1 MRHESLGQ
9 LKRRTPAP
17 AAGGSSRALFRRMTW
32 LYLLAS
38 FAAAAVTLMLV
49 IVGGEFTLRQWLIW
63 GPMIPIGMAIYTAVD
78 VVYIRRQLG
87 PIMVALDHLDDF
99 RPPDRE
105 ILGEALV
112 RALNLPLL
120 AFLRV
125 TLFHGPL
132 AMALLLLALLAG
144 NVLFDAGFALWQFGA
159 FSATVI
165 FFASPTHAIF
175 EYFAV
180 SRDVEPVI
188 KRISR
193 SLGEPLPPEKEARLI
208 SIRLREKL
216 LYLAIG
222 VASLPLIFFAFSVVF
237 KVQRI
242 ISPGDFS
249 FGGENMTPLYTWI
262 GAVIVVCIA
271 GAFTMGLLTAQ
282 DVSRS
287 AKRML
292 AAMEKVESGKLDE
305 ADLDVIST
313 DEYADLFRGFGLM
326 VEFAARRTAHPRDQL
341 GPGGRTPARGAD
353 PADHGSHRRTA
364 QRRTLD
370 PVRPRSARPTSWSRS
385 MPPGSRRVQIR
396 IPANRG
402 VAGAVFCSGEVAN
415 IEDPYNDARFDQDVD
430 RRTGFK
436 TSSILCAPIANKAGG
451 RIGVTQVLNKRGGA
465 FTAKDEA
472 RLRAFSAQIAIS
484 LENARLFED
493 VLEMKNYNDAILQ
506 SISNGIVTL
515 DDDNRVVTVND
526 PAVELLGR
534 SRDEVVGQRLERAFG
549 GANRWVLA
557 NVKETVA
564 TGQSSLAVDVE
575 LARDDG
581 PSATVNLTA
590 TPLIDG
596 AGKRIGSMLV
606 IEDITEEKRVR
617 STMAR
622 YMSAEVADQLL
633 AAGEAELVGKDQEVS
648 ILFSDVRGFTT
659 ISEALGA
666 RETVSMLN
674 AYFTEMVDVIFDH
687 GGILDKYIG
696 DAIMALFGA
705 PFPAPRG
712 RRQRAGRGQRDDGQ
726 AGAVQRPPEGGRG
739 DRDRHRHRPVD
750 RRRGGRQHRLDQAHG
765 IYRDRRFGEPRLA
778 AGGCQ
783 QALQDLHPAERIY
796 RQSPEGPGAAA
807 RDRPDPGQGQV
818 PAGRGVRIARLA
830 RARTGRWA
838 LGDARTLRRGAR
850 RLSRA
855 RLDEG
860 GGSVHPRAGRDAGR
874 RSVDALP
881 RTRPRLCRRPAA
893 RSLGRGLDDDGQ
905 VTAWPVPLPLPEL
918 LFRRTSR
925 FVVRSAGRRCLP
937 WTNPLHQLMAF

>member
-63 GPMIPIGMAIYTAVD
+63 GPMIPIGMAIYTAID
-78 VVYIRRQLG
+78 VIYIRRQLG
-87 PIMVALDHLDDF
+87 PIMAALDHMDDF

-132 AMALLLLALLAG
+132 AMALLLIALLTG
-144 NVLFDAGFALWQFGA
+144 NVLFDAGFAVWQFGA

-180 SRDVEPVI
+180 SRDIEPVI

-305 ADLDVIST
+305 AELDVIST

-326 VEFAARRTAHPRDQL
+326 VDSLRDEQRILAISYDLAGELQLEVLIQRIMEVTAELLNAERSTLFVHDPKTNELVSVYAAGIET
-341 GPGGRTPARGAD
+341 
-353 PADHGSHRRTA
+353 
-364 QRRTLD
+364 
-370 PVRPRSARPTSWSRS
+370 
-385 MPPGSRRVQIR
+385 VQIR

-415 IEDPYNDARFDQDVD
+415 IEDPYNDERFDQDVD

-526 PAVELLGR
+526 PAVALLGR

-575 LARDDG
+575 LARDGG

-633 AAGEAELVGKDQEVS
+633 AAGEAELVGKDQQVS

-696 DAIMALFGA
+696 DAIMALFGT
-705 PFPAPRG
+705 PFPRPEDADNALAVANEMMVKLALFNA
-712 RRQRAGRGQRDDGQ
+712 RQKE
-726 AGAVQRPPEGGRG
+726 AGATEIDIGIGLSTGDVVVGNIGSIKRMEYTVIGDSVNLASRLEGANKLYKTSILLSEFTVNHLKAPALLREIDLIRVKGKFQPVAVFESLGWREHELGGGLSAMLELYDAGLDAYRARDWAKAEGLFFRALVEMPG
-739 DRDRHRHRPVD
+739 DGPST
-750 RRRGGRQHRLDQAHG
+750 L
-765 IYRDRRFGEPRLA
+765 YL
-778 AGGCQ
+778 
-783 QALQDLHPAERIY
+783 ERARAY
-796 RQSPEGPGAAA
+796 AAA
-807 RDRPDPGQGQV
+807 PPPDHWD
-818 PAGRGVRIARLA
+818 GV
-830 RARTGRWA
+830 
-838 LGDARTLRRGAR
+838 
-850 RLSRA
+850 
-855 RLDEG
+855 
-860 GGSVHPRAGRDAGR
+860 
-874 RSVDALP
+874 
-881 RTRPRLCRRPAA
+881 
-893 RSLGRGLDDDGQ
+893 
-905 VTAWPVPLPLPEL
+905 
-918 LFRRTSR
+918 
-925 FVVRSAGRRCLP
+925 
-937 WTNPLHQLMAF
+937 WTMTDK

>member
-1 MRHESLGQ
+1 MRHESLDQ
-9 LKRRTPAP
+9 LKRRTPAS
-17 AAGGSSRALFRRMTW
+17 AAGGSSWALFRRMTW

-38 FAAAAVTLMLV
+38 FAAAAVTLILV
-49 IVGGEFTLRQWLIW
+49 IMGGEFTLRQWLIW
-63 GPMIPIGMAIYTAVD
+63 GPMIPVGMAMYTAID
-78 VVYIRRQLG
+78 VVFIHRQLK
-87 PIMVALDHLDDF
+87 PIMAALDQIDDC

-105 ILGEALV
+105 VLGEALV

-132 AMALLLLALLAG
+132 AMALLLIALLVA
-144 NVLFDAGFALWQFGA
+144 NLLFDAGFALWQFGA

-180 SRDVEPVI
+180 SRNVEPVI
-188 KRISR
+188 KKLGR
-193 SLGEPLPPEKEARLI
+193 SLGEHLPPDKEARLI

-249 FGGENMTPLYTWI
+249 LGGENMIPLYTWI
-262 GAVIVVCIA
+262 AAVIVVCVT

-292 AAMEKVESGKLDE
+292 EAMEKVESGRLDE
-305 ADLDVIST
+305 ADLDIIST

-326 VEFAARRTAHPRDQL
+326 VDSLRDEQRILAVSYDLAGELQLDVLIQRIMEVTSELLNAERSTLFVHDPKTNELVSVYAAGIET
-341 GPGGRTPARGAD
+341 
-353 PADHGSHRRTA
+353 
-364 QRRTLD
+364 
-370 PVRPRSARPTSWSRS
+370 
-385 MPPGSRRVQIR
+385 VQIR

-415 IEDPYNDARFDQDVD
+415 IENPYNDDRFDQDVD

-506 SISNGIVTL
+506 SISNGIISL
-515 DDDNRVVTVND
+515 DGDNLVVTAND
-526 PAVELLGR
+526 PAVAVMGLPRER
-534 SRDEVVGQRLERAFG
+534 IVGQRFEDIVTAP
-549 GANRWVLA
+549 NRWILQ
-557 NVKETVA
+557 NLRETVA
-564 TGQSSLAVDVE
+564 TGQNSIAVDAE
-575 LARDDG
+575 LIRGDG
-581 PSATVNLTA
+581 SKSTVNVTA
-590 TPLIDG
+590 APLIDG
-596 AGKRIGSMLV
+596 NLNRIGSLIV
-606 IEDITEEKRVR
+606 AEDITEEKRVR

-622 YMSAEVADQLL
+622 YMSAEVTEQLL
-633 AAGEAELVGKDQEVS
+633 AAGEAELSGKDQQVS

-659 ISEALGA
+659 IAEALGA

-705 PFPAPRG
+705 PFPKPEDADNALNTANG
-712 RRQRAGRGQRDDGQ
+712 MMLKLALFNARQKEAGAMELAIGIGLSTGDVVVGNIGSIKRMEYTVIGDSVNLAARLEGANKLYGTRILLSEFTLNQLKNPGLLREVDLIRVKGKHQPVAVFESLGWREHELDAKSGGGLSAMLELYDTGLDTYRARDWVRAGGLFERALVEMPGDGPS
-726 AGAVQRPPEGGRG
+726 GLYLGRC
-739 DRDRHRHRPVD
+739 R
-750 RRRGGRQHRLDQAHG
+750 A
-765 IYRDRRFGEPRLA
+765 Y
-778 AGGCQ
+778 
-783 QALQDLHPAERIY
+783 
-796 RQSPEGPGAAA
+796 AAA
-807 RDRPDPGQGQV
+807 PPPDDWD
-818 PAGRGVRIARLA
+818 GV
-830 RARTGRWA
+830 
-838 LGDARTLRRGAR
+838 
-850 RLSRA
+850 
-855 RLDEG
+855 
-860 GGSVHPRAGRDAGR
+860 
-874 RSVDALP
+874 
-881 RTRPRLCRRPAA
+881 
-893 RSLGRGLDDDGQ
+893 
-905 VTAWPVPLPLPEL
+905 
-918 LFRRTSR
+918 
-925 FVVRSAGRRCLP
+925 
-937 WTNPLHQLMAF
+937 WTMTDK

>member
-1 MRHESLGQ
+1 MRHESLDQ
-9 LKRRTPAP
+9 LKRRTPAS

-38 FAAAAVTLMLV
+38 FAAAAVTLILV
-49 IVGGEFTLRQWLIW
+49 IMGGEFTLRQWLIW
-63 GPMIPIGMAIYTAVD
+63 GPMIPVGMAMYTAID
-78 VVYIRRQLG
+78 VVFIHRQLK
-87 PIMVALDHLDDF
+87 PIMAALDQIDDC

-105 ILGEALV
+105 VLGEALV

-132 AMALLLLALLAG
+132 AMALLVIALLIA
-144 NVLFDAGFALWQFGA
+144 NLLFDAGFALWQFGA
-159 FSATVI
+159 FCATVI

-180 SRDVEPVI
+180 SRNVEPVI
-188 KRISR
+188 KKLGR
-193 SLGEPLPPEKEARLI
+193 SLGEHLPPDKEARLI

-249 FGGENMTPLYTWI
+249 FGGENMMPLYTWI
-262 GAVIVVCIA
+262 AAVIVVCIA

-292 AAMEKVESGKLDE
+292 EAMEKVESGKLDE
-305 ADLDVIST
+305 ADLDIIST

-326 VEFAARRTAHPRDQL
+326 VDSLRDEQRILAVSYDLAGELQLDVLIQRIMEVTSELLNAERSTLFVHDPKTNELVSVYAAGIET
-341 GPGGRTPARGAD
+341 
-353 PADHGSHRRTA
+353 
-364 QRRTLD
+364 
-370 PVRPRSARPTSWSRS
+370 
-385 MPPGSRRVQIR
+385 VQIR

-415 IEDPYNDARFDQDVD
+415 IEDPYNDDRFDQEVD

-506 SISNGIVTL
+506 SISNGIISL
-515 DDDNRVVTVND
+515 DGDNIVVTAND
-526 PAVELLGR
+526 PAVAVIGLPRERIVGR
-534 SRDEVVGQRLERAFG
+534 RFEDIVTAP
-549 GANRWVLA
+549 NRWILQ
-557 NVKETVA
+557 NLRETVA
-564 TGQSSLAVDVE
+564 TGQNSIAVDAE
-575 LARDDG
+575 LIRGDG
-581 PSATVNLTA
+581 GKSTVNVTTA
-590 TPLIDG
+590 PLIDG
-596 AGKRIGSMLV
+596 NLKRIGSLIV
-606 IEDITEEKRVR
+606 AEDITEEKRVR

-622 YMSAEVADQLL
+622 YMSAEVTEQLL
-633 AAGEAELVGKDQEVS
+633 AAGEAELSGKDQQVS

-659 ISEALGA
+659 IAEALGA

-705 PFPAPRG
+705 PFPKPEDADNALNTANG
-712 RRQRAGRGQRDDGQ
+712 MMLKLALFNARQKE
-726 AGAVQRPPEGGRG
+726 AGAMELAIGIGLSTG
-739 DRDRHRHRPVD
+739 DVVVGNIGSIKRMEYTVIGDSVN
-750 RRRGGRQHRLDQAHG
+750 
-765 IYRDRRFGEPRLA
+765 LA
-778 AGGCQ
+778 ARLEGANKLYGTRILLSEFTLNQLKNPGLLREVDLIRVKGKFQPVAVFESLGWREHELGAKSGGGLL
-783 QALQDLHPAERIY
+783 AMLELYDTGLDAY
-796 RQSPEGPGAAA
+796 RA
-807 RDRPDPGQGQV
+807 RDWMK
-818 PAGRGVRIARLA
+818 AGGLFA
-830 RARTGRWA
+830 RA
-838 LGDARTLRRGAR
+838 LVEMPGDGPSGLY
-850 RLSRA
+850 
-855 RLDEG
+855 
-860 GGSVHPRAGRDAGR
+860 
-874 RSVDALP
+874 
-881 RTRPRLCRRPAA
+881 
-893 RSLGRGLDDDGQ
+893 LGRCRAYATAPPPDNWDG
-905 VTAWPVPLPLPEL
+905 V
-918 LFRRTSR
+918 
-925 FVVRSAGRRCLP
+925 
-937 WTNPLHQLMAF
+937 WTMTEK